1 MGPGALGELLK
12 LLPKNEDKNLVVG
25 FDTSDDAAVYILDDA
40 TAMIQTV
47 DFFPPM
53 VDDPYTF
60 GQVAAANALSD
71 VYAMGGTPK
80 LAMNLVCVPNCL
92 PAEDIADILKGGA
105 EKVKEAGAL
114 LAGGHTIE
122 DDVPKYGLSVTGFAH
137 PANITANSNAQVGDV
152 LVLTKPL
159 GTGILNTVFKYA
171 TLENYAY
178 DELIKYM
185 TMLNAAAAGAMNK
198 TGVNA
203 CTDVTGFG
211 FLGHAYEMAS
221 GSGVTIE
228 IDHSKIPL
236 MAEVHRYALEEMIP
250 AGASTN
256 YEYLKDFI
264 SFGKDVPS
272 EYIGIL
278 CDPQTSGGLL
288 ISLAPEKLATL
299 EQHLKDEA
307 ALYAVVGRVL
317 PKADKAVITV

>member
-25 FDTSDDAAVYILDDA
+25 FDTSDDGAVYILDEN

-71 VYAMGGTPK
+71 IYAMGGTPK

-92 PAEDIADILKGGA
+92 PAEDVADILKGGA

-122 DDVPKYGLSVTGFAH
+122 DDVPKYGLSVTGFAQ
-137 PANITANSNAQVGDV
+137 PSNITANSAAQVGDV

-171 TLENYAY
+171 TLEDYSYN
-178 DELIKYM
+178 ELIKYM
-185 TMLNAAAAGAMNK
+185 TMLNAAAARAMNK
-198 TGVNA
+198 TGVSA
-203 CTDVTGFG
+203 CTDITGFG
-211 FLGHAYEMAS
+211 FLGHTYEMAS

-228 IDHSKIPL
+228 IDHSKLPL
-236 MAEVHRYALEEMIP
+236 MAEVHRYAREGMIP

-264 SFGKDVPS
+264 SFAEGVP
-272 EYIGIL
+272 EEFIGIM

-288 ISLAPEKLATL
+288 IALAPQKLDML
-299 EQHLKDEA
+299 EQYLKEEEVS
-307 ALYAVVGRVL
+307 YSVVGKVL
-317 PKADKAVITV
+317 PKTDKFVVTV